1 MKVKTVVNV
10 LLVPLNNNP
19 FNCLFNVY
27 VQMHL
32 SDSQPDIY
40 EDTDYYDEAD
50 AETEGILSCANF
62 INVNSQYKFDLHV
75 HHIHFSI

>member
-1 MKVKTVVNV
+1 
-10 LLVPLNNNP
+10 
-19 FNCLFNVY
+19 
-27 VQMHL
+27 MHL